1 MTDFMGFLLLMFWN
15 WRKGLCRRPPGI
27 APTSARADPV
37 FGTGAASLYL
47 PAFRKLAARV
57 GLAPTPNGLT
67 DRRAT
72 LTLPGKNCGTAG
84 RILTCISPLRRRMP
98 RMFGHGSMKWSEWQD
113 SHLRPPGPRPGAL
126 KTELHSVKN
135 GGPEGSC
142 TLNPPADNGA
152 LC

>member
-1 MTDFMGFLLLMFWN
+1 ML
-15 WRKGLCRRPPGI
+15 RPPCL
-27 APTSARADPV
+27 ADPV

-84 RILTCISPLRRRMP
+84 RILTCINPLRRRMP
-98 RMFGHGSMKWSEWQD
+98 RIFGHGSVKWSEWQD
-113 SHLRPPGPRPGAL
+113 FHLRPPGPRSGAL
-126 KTELHSVKN
+126 KTELNSVKMADPK
-135 GGPEGSC
+135 GVAPS
-142 TLNPPADNGA
+142 TLPQTTGRSAD
-152 LC
+152 